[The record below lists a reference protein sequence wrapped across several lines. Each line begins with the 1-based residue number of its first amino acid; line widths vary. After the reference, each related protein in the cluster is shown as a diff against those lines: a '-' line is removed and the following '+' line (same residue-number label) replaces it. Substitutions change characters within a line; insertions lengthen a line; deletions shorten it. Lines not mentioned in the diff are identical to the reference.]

1 VISIINKIYIMKNN
15 FLSFLTLAF
24 AALIFTTFGTQKVEA
39 QDFGADVA
47 SSYVWRGTQFGNGPH
62 VQPWMSLGYGNLELG
77 AWGSVPLTA
86 GDGGTELDLY
96 VSYDLGPLALTVTNY
111 TFPNTSPASKGAYV
125 DGEGLFEGDYLEVSG
140 SGSVGPIDL
149 TVGYFTELEALYIEA
164 GFSIGVVDVAI
175 GYAGEDDSDW
185 YVSEAGLCNISVGG
199 SKEVKITDDYS
210 LPLFGSLVYNPDAES
225 AFLVFG
231 MSF

>member
-1 VISIINKIYIMKNN
+1 MKKL
-15 FLSFLTLAF
+15 FTSFLTLAF
-24 AALIFTTFGTQKVEA
+24 AALFFTTFGTQKVEA

-111 TFPNTSPASKGAYV
+111 TFPNTSPASGGAYV

-210 LPLFGSLVYNPDAES
+210 LPLFGSLVYNPEAES

>member
-1 VISIINKIYIMKNN
+1 MKKP
-15 FLSFLTLAF
+15 FTSFLTLAF
-24 AALIFTTFGTQKVEA
+24 AALFFTTFGTQKVEA

-111 TFPNTSPASKGAYV
+111 TFPNTSPASGGAYV

>member
-1 VISIINKIYIMKNN
+1 MKKL
-15 FLSFLTLAF
+15 FTSFLTLAF
-24 AALIFTTFGTQKVEA
+24 AALFFTTFGTQKVEA

-86 GDGGTELDLY
+86 GDTGAELDLY

-111 TFPNTSPASKGAYV
+111 TFPIAGGAYL

-175 GYAGEDDSDW
+175 GYAGEDDSNS
-185 YVSEAGLCNISVGG
+185 VSYTHL
-199 SKEVKITDDYS
+199 T
-210 LPLFGSLVYNPDAES
+210 LPTIALV
-225 AFLVFG
+225 
-231 MSF
+231 

>member
-1 VISIINKIYIMKNN
+1 MKKL
-15 FLSFLTLAF
+15 FTSFLTVAF
-24 AALIFTTFGTQKVEA
+24 AALFFTTFGTQKVEA

-86 GDGGTELDLY
+86 GDSGAELDLY

-111 TFPNTSPASKGAYV
+111 TFPVAGGAYAE
-125 DGEGLFEGDYLEVSG
+125 GEGLFEGDYLEVSG

-149 TVGYFTELEALYIEA
+149 TVGYLTELEDLYIEA
-164 GFSIGVVDVAI
+164 GFSVGVVDVAL
-175 GYAGEDDSDW
+175 GYGSDDEEAAW
-185 YVSEAGLCNISVGG
+185 YANGGSGLVNVSLGG
-199 SKEVKITDDYS
+199 SKDIKITDDYS
-210 LPLFGSLVYNPDAES
+210 LPVFGSLIYNPDAET

>member
-1 VISIINKIYIMKNN
+1 MKNN
-15 FLSFLTLAF
+15 FLSILTLAF
-24 AALIFTTFGTQKVEA
+24 AALFFTTFGTQKVEA

-111 TFPNTSPASKGAYV
+111 TFPNTSPASGGAYV

-140 SGSVGPIDL
+140 SGRVRPIDL

-175 GYAGEDDSDW
+175 GYAGEDDSNW

-210 LPLFGSLVYNPDAES
+210 LPLFGSLVYNPEAES

>member
-1 VISIINKIYIMKNN
+1 MKKL
-15 FLSFLTLAF
+15 FTSFLTLAF
-24 AALIFTTFGTQKVEA
+24 AALFFTTFGTQKVEA

-210 LPLFGSLVYNPDAES
+210 LPLFGSLVYNPEAES

>member
-1 VISIINKIYIMKNN
+1 MKKL
-15 FLSFLTLAF
+15 FTSFLTLAF
-24 AALIFTTFGTQKVEA
+24 AALFFTTFGTQKVEA

-111 TFPNTSPASKGAYV
+111 TFPGAGGAGDV
-125 DGEGLFEGDYLEVSG
+125 FDGDVEVSG
-140 SGSVGPIDL
+140 STSLGPVDL
-149 TVGYFTELEALYIEA
+149 TVGYFTDHGALYVEA
-164 GFSIGVVDVAI
+164 GFPIGPVGVAVGYGSDGDV
-175 GYAGEDDSDW
+175 GFYAGGDSGLVN
-185 YVSEAGLCNISVGG
+185 VSFSG
-199 SKEVKITDDYS
+199 SKDIAITEDFS
-210 LPLFGSLVYNPDAES
+210 LPVFGSFIINPDAEA

-231 MSF
+231 FSL

>member
-1 VISIINKIYIMKNN
+1 MKNN

-24 AALIFTTFGTQKVEA
+24 AALFFTTFGTQKVEA

-111 TFPNTSPASKGAYV
+111 TFPNTSPASGGAYV

-175 GYAGEDDSDW
+175 GYAGEDDSNW

-199 SKEVKITDDYS
+199 SKEVKITEDYS

>member
-1 VISIINKIYIMKNN
+1 MKKL
-15 FLSFLTLAF
+15 FTSFLTLAF
-24 AALIFTTFGTQKVEA
+24 AALFFTTFGTQKVEA

-111 TFPNTSPASKGAYV
+111 TFPNTSPASGGAYV

-175 GYAGEDDSDW
+175 GYAGEDDSNW

-210 LPLFGSLVYNPDAES
+210 LPLFGSLVYNPEAES

>member
-1 VISIINKIYIMKNN
+1 MKKL
-15 FLSFLTLAF
+15 FTSFLTLAF
-24 AALIFTTFGTQKVEA
+24 AALFFTTFGTRKVEA

-86 GDGGTELDLY
+86 GDTGAELDLY

-111 TFPNTSPASKGAYV
+111 TFPIAGGAYL

-175 GYAGEDDSDW
+175 GYAGEDDSNW

-210 LPLFGSLVYNPDAES
+210 LPLFGSLVYNPEAES

>member
-1 VISIINKIYIMKNN
+1 MKKL
-15 FLSFLTLAF
+15 FTSFLTLAF
-24 AALIFTTFGTQKVEA
+24 AALFFTTFGTQKVEA

-164 GFSIGVVDVAI
+164 GFSIGVVDVAL
-175 GYAGEDDSDW
+175 
-185 YVSEAGLCNISVGG
+185 GL
-199 SKEVKITDDYS
+199 S
-210 LPLFGSLVYNPDAES
+210 LIHI
-225 AFLVFG
+225 
-231 MSF
+231 

>member
-1 VISIINKIYIMKNN
+1 MKNN

-24 AALIFTTFGTQKVEA
+24 AALFFTTFGTQKVEA

>member
-1 VISIINKIYIMKNN
+1 MKNN
-15 FLSFLTLAF
+15 FLSILTLAF
-24 AALIFTTFGTQKVEA
+24 AALFFTTFGTQKVEA

-111 TFPNTSPASKGAYV
+111 TFPNTSPASGGAYV

-164 GFSIGVVDVAI
+164 GFSVGVVDVAI
-175 GYAGEDDSDW
+175 GYAGEDDSNW

-210 LPLFGSLVYNPDAES
+210 LPLFGSLVYNPEAES

>member
-1 VISIINKIYIMKNN
+1 MKKL
-15 FLSFLTLAF
+15 FTSFLTLAF
-24 AALIFTTFGTQKVEA
+24 AALFFTTFGTQKVEA
-39 QDFGADVA
+39 QDFGADIA

-111 TFPNTSPASKGAYV
+111 TFPNTSPASGGAYV

-164 GFSIGVVDVAI
+164 GFSVGVVDVAI
-175 GYAGEDDSDW
+175 GYAGEDDSNW

>member
-1 VISIINKIYIMKNN
+1 MKNN

-24 AALIFTTFGTQKVEA
+24 AALFFTTFGTQKVEA

-111 TFPNTSPASKGAYV
+111 TFPNTSPASGGAYV

-175 GYAGEDDSDW
+175 GYAGEDDSNW

-210 LPLFGSLVYNPDAES
+210 LPLFGSLVYNPEAES

>member
-1 VISIINKIYIMKNN
+1 MKKL
-15 FLSFLTLAF
+15 FTSFLTLAF
-24 AALIFTTFGTQKVEA
+24 AALFFTTFGTQKVEA

-111 TFPNTSPASKGAYV
+111 TFPNTSPASGGAYV

-175 GYAGEDDSDW
+175 GYAGEDDSNW

>member
-1 VISIINKIYIMKNN
+1 MKNN

-24 AALIFTTFGTQKVEA
+24 AALFFTTFGTQKVEA

-86 GDGGTELDLY
+86 GDTGAELDLY

-111 TFPNTSPASKGAYV
+111 TFPIAGGAYL

-175 GYAGEDDSDW
+175 GYAGEDDSNW

-210 LPLFGSLVYNPDAES
+210 LPLFGSLVYNPEAES

>member
-1 VISIINKIYIMKNN
+1 MCIRDS
-15 FLSFLTLAF
+15 
-24 AALIFTTFGTQKVEA
+24 
-39 QDFGADVA
+39 
-47 SSYVWRGTQFGNGPH
+47 
-62 VQPWMSLGYGNLELG
+62 
-77 AWGSVPLTA
+77 
-86 GDGGTELDLY
+86 
-96 VSYDLGPLALTVTNY
+96 
-111 TFPNTSPASKGAYV
+111 V

-175 GYAGEDDSDW
+175 GYAGEDDSNW

>member
-1 VISIINKIYIMKNN
+1 MKKL
-15 FLSFLTLAF
+15 FTSFLTLAF
-24 AALIFTTFGTQKVEA
+24 AALFFTTFGTQKVEA

-86 GDGGTELDLY
+86 GDTGAELDLY

-111 TFPNTSPASKGAYV
+111 TFPVAGGAYAE
-125 DGEGLFEGDYLEVSG
+125 GEGLFEGDYLEVSG

-164 GFSIGVVDVAI
+164 GFSVGVVDVAL
-175 GYAGEDDSDW
+175 GYGRDDEEAAW
-185 YVSEAGLCNISVGG
+185 YANGGSGLVNVSLGG
-199 SKEVKITDDYS
+199 SKDIKITDDYS
-210 LPLFGSLVYNPDAES
+210 LPVFGSLIYNPDAET

>member
-1 VISIINKIYIMKNN
+1 MKKL
-15 FLSFLTLAF
+15 FTSFLTLAF
-24 AALIFTTFGTQKVEA
+24 AALFFTTFGTQKVEA

-111 TFPNTSPASKGAYV
+111 TFPIAGGAYL

-175 GYAGEDDSDW
+175 GYAGEDDSNW

-210 LPLFGSLVYNPDAES
+210 LPLFGSLVYNPEAES

>member
-1 VISIINKIYIMKNN
+1 MKKL
-15 FLSFLTLAF
+15 FTSFLTLAF
-24 AALIFTTFGTQKVEA
+24 AALFFTTFGTQKVEA
-39 QDFGADVA
+39 QDFGADIA

-111 TFPNTSPASKGAYV
+111 TFPNTSPASGGAYV

-175 GYAGEDDSDW
+175 GYAGEDDSNW

>member
-1 VISIINKIYIMKNN
+1 MKNN

-24 AALIFTTFGTQKVEA
+24 AALFFTTFGTQKVEA

-86 GDGGTELDLY
+86 GDSGAELDLY

-175 GYAGEDDSDW
+175 GYAGEDDSNW

>member
-1 VISIINKIYIMKNN
+1 MKNN

-24 AALIFTTFGTQKVEA
+24 AALFFTTFGTQKVEA

-111 TFPNTSPASKGAYV
+111 TFPNTSPVSKGAYV

-164 GFSIGVVDVAI
+164 GFSVGVVDVAL
-175 GYAGEDDSDW
+175 GYGSDKDEETTW
-185 YVSEAGLCNISVGG
+185 YANGGSGLVNVSLGG
-199 SKEVKITDDYS
+199 SKDIKITDDYS
-210 LPLFGSLVYNPDAES
+210 LPVFGSLIYNPDAET

>member
-1 VISIINKIYIMKNN
+1 MKNN

-24 AALIFTTFGTQKVEA
+24 AALFFTTFGTQKVEA

-225 AFLVFG
+225 AFLTF
-231 MSF
+231 SNCSCSISNRI

>member
-1 VISIINKIYIMKNN
+1 MKKL
-15 FLSFLTLAF
+15 FTSFLTLAF
-24 AALIFTTFGTQKVEA
+24 AALFFTTFGTQKVEA

-111 TFPNTSPASKGAYV
+111 TFPNTSPASGGAYV

-175 GYAGEDDSDW
+175 GYAGEDDSNW

-199 SKEVKITDDYS
+199 SKEVKITEDYS
-210 LPLFGSLVYNPDAES
+210 LPLFGSLVYNPEAES

>member
-1 VISIINKIYIMKNN
+1 MKNN

-24 AALIFTTFGTQKVEA
+24 AALFFTTFGTQKVEA

-210 LPLFGSLVYNPDAES
+210 LPLFGSLVYNPEAES

>member
-1 VISIINKIYIMKNN
+1 MKNN

-24 AALIFTTFGTQKVEA
+24 AALFFTTFGTQKVEA

-111 TFPNTSPASKGAYV
+111 TFPNTSPASGGAYV

-175 GYAGEDDSDW
+175 GYAGEDDSNW

-199 SKEVKITDDYS
+199 SKEVKITEDYS
-210 LPLFGSLVYNPDAES
+210 LPLFGSLVYNPEAES

>member
-1 VISIINKIYIMKNN
+1 MKNN
-15 FLSFLTLAF
+15 FLSILTLAF
-24 AALIFTTFGTQKVEA
+24 AALFFTTFGTQKVEA

-47 SSYVWRGTQFGNGPH
+47 SSYVWRGTQLGNGPH

-86 GDGGTELDLY
+86 GDTGAELDLY

-111 TFPNTSPASKGAYV
+111 TFPVAGGAYAE
-125 DGEGLFEGDYLEVSG
+125 GEGLFEGDYLEVSG

-164 GFSIGVVDVAI
+164 GFSVGVVDVAL
-175 GYAGEDDSDW
+175 GYGSDDEEAAW
-185 YVSEAGLCNISVGG
+185 YANGGSGLVNVSLGG
-199 SKEVKITDDYS
+199 SKDIKITDDYS
-210 LPLFGSLVYNPDAES
+210 LPVFGSLIYNPDAET

>member
-1 VISIINKIYIMKNN
+1 MKKP
-15 FLSFLTLAF
+15 FTSFLTLAF
-24 AALIFTTFGTQKVEA
+24 AALFFTTFGTQKVEA

>member
-1 VISIINKIYIMKNN
+1 MKKL
-15 FLSFLTLAF
+15 FTSFLTLAF
-24 AALIFTTFGTQKVEA
+24 AALFFTTFGTQKVEA

-86 GDGGTELDLY
+86 GDTGAELDLY

-111 TFPNTSPASKGAYV
+111 TFPVAGGAYAE
-125 DGEGLFEGDYLEVSG
+125 GEGLFEGDYLEVSG

-149 TVGYFTELEALYIEA
+149 TVGYFTELEARYIEA
-164 GFSIGVVDVAI
+164 GFSVGVVDVAL
-175 GYAGEDDSDW
+175 GYGSDDEEAAW
-185 YVSEAGLCNISVGG
+185 YANGGSGLVNVSLGG
-199 SKEVKITDDYS
+199 SKDIKITDDYS
-210 LPLFGSLVYNPDAES
+210 LPVFGSLIYNPDAET

>member
-1 VISIINKIYIMKNN
+1 MKNN

-24 AALIFTTFGTQKVEA
+24 AALFFTTFGTQKVEA

-86 GDGGTELDLY
+86 GDTGAELDLY

-111 TFPNTSPASKGAYV
+111 TFPIAGGAYL

-175 GYAGEDDSDW
+175 GYAGEDDSNW

-199 SKEVKITDDYS
+199 SKEVKITEDYS